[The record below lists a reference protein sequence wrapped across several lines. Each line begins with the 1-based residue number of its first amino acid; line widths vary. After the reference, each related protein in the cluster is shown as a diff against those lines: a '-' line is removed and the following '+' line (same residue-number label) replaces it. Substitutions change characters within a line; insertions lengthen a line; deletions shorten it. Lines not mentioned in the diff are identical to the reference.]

1 MLTPDFLRAK
11 FAAGLEYGNY
21 LASGTLD
28 QRANWDAAHKRVTL
42 TSAQRDLIG
51 SFTREINILVS
62 SGIWCGDCVQQCP
75 ILDHF
80 AHASRDGLVRLRF
93 VDRDVHA
100 DLAEQIKVCAGRR
113 VPIAII
119 MNEDFDFISMLGD
132 KTLSRLRAQ
141 AGKVLGAAC
150 ALPGAAVPGGELADT
165 VQDWLNELE
174 RVHLTLRLSAKL
186 RERHGD

>member
-11 FAAGLEYGNY
+11 FTAGLEYGNY
-21 LASGTLD
+21 LATGTLD
-28 QRANWDAAHKRVTL
+28 QRANWDAAHKRVNL
-42 TSAQRDLIG
+42 TSAQRELIG
-51 SFTREINILVS
+51 SFTREVNILVS

-80 AHASRDGLVRLRF
+80 AHASNDGLIRLRF

-100 DLAEQIKVCAGRR
+100 DLAEQIKVCGGRR
-113 VPIAII
+113 VPIAIF

-132 KTLSRLRAQ
+132 KTLSRLRSQ
-141 AGKVLGAAC
+141 ANKVLGAAC
-150 ALPGAAVPGGELADT
+150 ALPGAAVPGAELSQS
-165 VQDWLNELE
+165 VQDWADELE